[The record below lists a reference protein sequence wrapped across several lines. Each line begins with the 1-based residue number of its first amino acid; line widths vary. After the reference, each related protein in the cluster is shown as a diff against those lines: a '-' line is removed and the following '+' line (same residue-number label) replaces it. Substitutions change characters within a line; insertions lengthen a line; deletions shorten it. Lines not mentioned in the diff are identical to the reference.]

1 MKRKAGWLLLVCLI
15 SVGSSLLLP
24 ASSAERSSVISTEE
38 SFRDPQPTK
47 GSKFSIVPKRSD
59 LSGMSWLAAP
69 APMPMTALAP
79 FIDLQENGLTTVVDG
94 VGLIGWDHTT
104 PQNLTVNVGGPVRF
118 ALLYWA
124 GQDDNCPA
132 AGATCDPPPP
142 IYKDSEILFNSVAI
156 GGTVIGTETSTSTT
170 PSKVNNIGYFAD
182 VTSIVSAAGVG
193 LHSFPFDDG
202 NEGSNLASLKG
213 VSLVVAYTNAADP
226 ALYRVIVWDGLDY
239 AFAADPTPGDARTTA
254 PITFN
259 HGAKP
264 SARTAALTVI
274 AGDGEAAKADEITV
288 SNNPTLFNALNSSD
302 DNDGWDT
309 DTFTINIPATV
320 GNTVV
325 QINSPA
331 ATPDEFL
338 WEVSM
343 LRVSLADTEE
353 PTCTHSETA
362 GPPKVVTFI
371 VEDNDSGIAEIL
383 VTKSE
388 NADTVVP
395 PFTVGTTD
403 PVTITSTKIDQT
415 QKMSIEI
422 RITDVAG
429 NVRFCDYD
437 DGCLLTCPANITQ
450 SNDPNQCGAVVNYP
464 APTTTGTCGAVTCS
478 PASGSFF
485 PVGTTTVTCEA
496 AGGDPA
502 CTFTVTVNDTQPPLN
517 TCPANQTVTGAPDT
531 TSATGTFPPPT
542 ASDNCPGVTT
552 ICTPA
557 SGSAFPQGTTTVSCT
572 ATDASGN
579 NATCS
584 FTLTVNIPPGAN
596 NDHYFTFLNQ
606 SINIAAPGVLS
617 NDGGFPSPT
626 AVPNGGATTA
636 GGTFSLNADGSFS
649 YTPPAGF
656 TGNDGFN
663 YTATNTAGSD
673 MAHVTLT
680 VTDPATISL
689 RISEFREN
697 GPGTDGP
704 FPAMKSPF
712 NSDKILVETLQP
724 SKDEFIEIYN
734 HTPTDVQVGTTI
746 PTNNGGLGVFASAG
760 NGVTDNV
767 VTLVCRIPDGTII
780 RAKGYVLCTNRGFG
794 GGYSLDFF
802 GTVASRTGG
811 SALHPISGPGF
822 TAVGDF
828 PIINGTA
835 EHPGAFTSVD
845 IPNDAGLLLANV
857 GTNTV
862 GASSNVPDNGDFGF
876 GATGISPLSFT
887 VYDRIGFAP
896 YGSGAPLQ
904 TCQLANTAGC
914 GTSGSARPSLA
925 DNYCEGGPT
934 GCLRPVGDA
943 STTNHGATVF
953 YGDSGQYSLL
963 RRQTTLNADGT
974 APQDTNN
981 NVQDIL
987 MVAPKPG
994 INIAFNITNFPTG
1007 GTNGLVSV
1015 LGAAGPQNRNAPPDL
1030 PDPGVLQSRLF
1041 DSGRT
1046 LNQLPNAERRYVID
1060 NGGSPEN
1067 AGNMNTTIQ
1076 ANNPL
1081 GSFIFRFGFRNVSS
1095 ETLQQLRFRVDQLAV
1110 PCGQASP
1117 SPATA
1122 VTGSGNARNLSQT
1135 SPNCQGSDTQT
1146 AVLKV
1151 LNMPTELV
1159 SRESVPSDP
1168 PETVRGSVIE
1178 DSGNF
1183 PGGIEMAPNGGGI
1196 NNSLVRTGTAQ
1207 GSFIGEYSTVV
1218 PAAGPY
1224 FYIGFRLGVVKGGS
1238 FKFIIQPEGL
1248 PSPVP
1253 VSDGVLVRSK
1263 TKE

>member
-1 MKRKAGWLLLVCLI
+1 MKRKAGWLTILVITLAAASFLLPSSHAERTRSAESTERTRERQSTTADGRSSDLLRM
-15 SVGSSLLLP
+15 SVRRNSLGSWFPSLRAPAFRSTRAFRSSLEDVP
-24 ASSAERSSVISTEE
+24 
-38 SFRDPQPTK
+38 PTCSQVVTTGPK
-47 GSKFSIVPKRSD
+47 KVTFMIQDTGSGLDSIVVNRSQNANTVSD
-59 LSGMSWLAAP
+59 AFTPEITESVTVDSTKVDEAF
-69 APMPMTALAP
+69 PMM
-79 FIDLQENGLTTVVDG
+79 IDLTITDVDG
-94 VGLIGWDHTT
+94 
-104 PQNLTVNVGGPVRF
+104 NVHQCNFSDAVTS
-118 ALLYWA
+118 
-124 GQDDNCPA
+124 
-132 AGATCDPPPP
+132 AGATIVEESCSPANGAIDPGETVTISLCVQNLDSPSPDEDTEALIGTLQSSGGVTSPSGPQSYGAVVAGGPPVCRNFTFTA
-142 IYKDSEILFNSVAI
+142 SGSC
-156 GGTVIGTETSTSTT
+156 GGTVT
-170 PSKVNNIGYFAD
+170 
-182 VTSIVSAAGVG
+182 
-193 LHSFPFDDG
+193 
-202 NEGSNLASLKG
+202 ASLD
-213 VSLVVAYTNAADP
+213 LV
-226 ALYRVIVWDGLDY
+226 DGD
-239 AFAADPTPGDARTTA
+239 T
-254 PITFN
+254 N
-259 HGAKP
+259 HGTVP
-264 SARTAALTVI
+264 YVFSLGVDEECCETPVAAC
-274 AGDGEAAKADEITV
+274 
-288 SNNPTLFNALNSSD
+288 
-302 DNDGWDT
+302 
-309 DTFTINIPATV
+309 
-320 GNTVV
+320 
-325 QINSPA
+325 
-331 ATPDEFL
+331 
-338 WEVSM
+338 M
-343 LRVSLADTEE
+343 
-353 PTCTHSETA
+353 
-362 GPPKVVTFI
+362 
-371 VEDNDSGIAEIL
+371 
-383 VTKSE
+383 
-388 NADTVVP
+388 
-395 PFTVGTTD
+395 
-403 PVTITSTKIDQT
+403 
-415 QKMSIEI
+415 
-422 RITDVAG
+422 
-429 NVRFCDYD
+429 
-437 DGCLLTCPANITQ
+437 LTCPSNITQ
-450 SNDPNQCGAVVNYP
+450 SNDAGQCNAVVTY
-464 APTTTGTCGAVTCS
+464 
-478 PASGSFF
+478 
-485 PVGTTTVTCEA
+485 
-496 AGGDPA
+496 
-502 CTFTVTVNDTQPPLN
+502 
-517 TCPANQTVTGAPDT
+517 
-531 TSATGTFPPPT
+531 PPPT
-542 ASDNCPGVTT
+542 STGDCDPI

-557 SGSAFPQGTTTVSCT
+557 SGSAFPVGTTTVTCSPTVDDPSCTFTVTVIDTQPPSITCPPNQTATGEPDTVGEVVNYPVPGSSDNCAVDTVICTPSSGSSFPAGTTTVTCT
-572 ATDASGN
+572 ATDTSGN
-579 NATCS
+579 TATCS
-584 FTLTVNIPPGAN
+584 FTVTVNIPPGAN
-596 NDHYFTFLNQ
+596 DDHYFTFVNQ
-606 SINIAAPGVLS
+606 AINVAAPGVLT
-617 NDGGFPSPT
+617 NDTGFPAPT
-626 AVPNGGATTA
+626 AVPNGGSTTA
-636 GGTFSLNADGSFS
+636 GGTYTLNADGSFN

-656 TGNDGFN
+656 TGNDGFD

-673 MAHVTLT
+673 TAHVKLT
-680 VTDPATISL
+680 VTDPATIAL

-697 GPGTDGP
+697 GPGSSGLLP
-704 FPAMKSPF
+704 SPLLKSP
-712 NSDKILVETLQP
+712 SDNIVIEVLNP
-724 SKDEFIEIYN
+724 SRDEFIEIYN

-746 PTNNGGLGVFASAG
+746 PSNDGGIGVFASAG

-780 RAKGYVLCTNRGFG
+780 RAKGYVLCTNRGEG
-794 GGYSLDFF
+794 GGYSLNSF
-802 GTVASRTGG
+802 GFRGSTTG
-811 SALHPISGPGF
+811 SSNPSPSISGSGQ

-1095 ETLQQLRFRVDQLAV
+1095 ETLNQLRFRVDQLAV

-1117 SPATA
+1117 SPAVA

-1159 SRESVPSDP
+1159 ERESTPGTA
-1168 PETVRGSVIE
+1168 ETVRGSLIE
-1178 DSGNF
+1178 DTGNS
-1183 PGGIEMAPNGGGI
+1183 PGGVELAPNGGGI

-1207 GSFIGEYSTVV
+1207 GSLTGEYSTVV
-1218 PAAGPY
+1218 PADGPY
-1224 FYIGFRLGVVKGGS
+1224 FYMAFRLGVVKGGS

-1248 PSPVP
+1248 PSPIAA
-1253 VSDGVLVRSK
+1253 SDSELMKHLQSK
-1263 TKE
+1263 P